1 MSTVIANMSV
11 SLDGF
16 IGSPTDG
23 VTSLFEWYSAGPVEI
38 PTENPDQTFYVDE
51 QSAHVLRDAIGGVGA
66 IVYGRATFDEAHGWG
81 GRHPIGAPVVILT
94 HTVPDGWPH
103 GPGVE
108 FVTEGGIEAA
118 VARAKQLAGDR
129 TVALGSPSV
138 TQQALVAGL
147 VDALLVDL
155 VPVLLGV
162 GTRWFDNLGDVPRRL
177 GNPTVIPGNR
187 VTHLHYPVL
196 PASTMSTTTG
206 A

>member
-23 VTSLFEWYSAGPVEI
+23 VTSLFEWYSAGPTEI
-38 PTENPDQTFYVDE
+38 TTARSDHTFYVDE
-51 QSAHVLRDAIGGVGA
+51 QSAEVLREAIVGVGA
-66 IVYGRATFDEAHGWG
+66 IVYGRRTFDEAHGWG
-81 GRHPIGAPVVILT
+81 GQHPVGAPVVILT
-94 HTVPDGWPH
+94 HSVPDGWPQ

-108 FVTEGGIEAA
+108 FVTEGGVEAA
-118 VARAKQLAGDR
+118 VARATEIAGDK

-162 GTRWFDNLGDVPRRL
+162 GTRWFDNLGDVARRL

-187 VTHLHYPVL
+187 VTHLHYPV
-196 PASTMSTTTG
+196 MSTTTG

>member
-16 IGSPTDG
+16 IGSQTDG
-23 VTSLFEWYSAGPVEI
+23 VTSLFEWYSAGDAEI
-38 PTENPDQTFYVDE
+38 TTARSDHTFYVDE
-51 QSAHVLRDAIGGVGA
+51 HSAEVLREAIGGVGA

-81 GRHPIGAPVVILT
+81 GQHPVGAPVVILT
-94 HTVPDGWPH
+94 HSVPDGWPQ

-118 VARAKQLAGDR
+118 VARAKEIAGDK

-162 GTRWFDNLGDVPRRL
+162 GTRWFDNLGDLPRRL
-177 GNPTVIPGNR
+177 GNPNVIPGNR
-187 VTHLHYPVL
+187 VTHLHYPVM
-196 PASTMSTTTG
+196 SMSTTTG